1 MMISKERKAE
11 IIKEFGGSDAN
22 TGLAEVQIA
31 LLTEDIANMTEHLKE
46 HKKDVPTRRTLLK
59 KVAQRRHLL
68 DFLIKKDVNR
78 YKEIIAKLGL
88 RK

>member
-1 MMISKERKAE
+1 MVSKERKLE
-11 IIKEFGGSDAN
+11 LIKEFGGSEKN

-31 LLTEDIANMTEHLKE
+31 ILTEDIKNMTAHLQI

-59 KVAQRRHLL
+59 KVAQRRHFTEYLA
-68 DFLIKKDVNR
+68 KNDVVR
-78 YKEIIAKLGL
+78 YKAIIEKLGL

>member
-1 MMISKERKAE
+1 MVSKERKLE
-11 IIKEFGGSDAN
+11 LINEFGGSEKN

-31 LLTEDIANMTEHLKE
+31 ILTEDIKNMTAHLQI
-46 HKKDVPTRRTLLK
+46 HRKDVPTRRTLLK

-68 DFLIKKDVNR
+68 QFLARNDVNR
-78 YKEIIAKLGL
+78 YKSIIEKLGL

>member
-1 MMISKERKAE
+1 MVSKEQKLE
-11 IIKEFGGSDAN
+11 LIKQFGGAESN
-22 TGLAEVQIA
+22 TGLSEVQIA
-31 LLTEDIANMTEHLKE
+31 ILTADIKNMTEHLQI

-68 DFLIKKDVNR
+68 DYLAKKDVNR
-78 YKEIIAKLGL
+78 YKAIIEKLGI

>member
-1 MMISKERKAE
+1 MVSKEQKAKFV
-11 IIKEFGGSDAN
+11 KEFGGNEKN
-22 TGLAEVQIA
+22 TGSIEAQIA
-31 LLTEDIANMTEHLKE
+31 ILTGHIQNLTAHLQI

-68 DFLIKKDVNR
+68 DYLARHDVNR
-78 YKEIIAKLGL
+78 YKEVIAKLGI

>member
-1 MMISKERKAE
+1 MVSKERKAE
-11 IIKEFGGSDAN
+11 LIKEFGGNEKN

-31 LLTEDIANMTEHLKE
+31 ILTEDIKNMTQHLQA
-46 HKKDVPTRRTLLK
+46 HTKDVPTRRTLLK

-68 DFLIKKDVNR
+68 EFLTKEDVNR
-78 YKEIIAKLGL
+78 YKNVIEKLGI

>member
-1 MMISKERKAE
+1 MVSKEQKLAL
-11 IIKEFGGSDAN
+11 IKEFGGTEKN

-31 LLTEDIANMTEHLKE
+31 ILTAEISNMTEHLKE

-59 KVAQRRHLL
+59 KVAQRRHFL
-68 DFLIKKDVNR
+68 DYLVKKDVNR
-78 YKEIIAKLGL
+78 YKAIIEKLGI

>member
-1 MMISKERKAE
+1 MVSKSRKAE
-11 IIKEFGGSDAN
+11 LTQTYGGNENN
-22 TGLAEVQIA
+22 TGIAEVQIA
-31 LLTEDIANMTEHLKE
+31 ILTEDIKNLTEHLQI

-68 DFLIKKDVNR
+68 DYLAKQDANR
-78 YKEIIAKLGL
+78 YKNIIGQLGL

>member
-1 MMISKERKAE
+1 MISKQRKAE
-11 IIKEFGGSDAN
+11 IIKEFGGSSAN
-22 TGLAEVQIA
+22 TGLSEVQIA
-31 LLTEDIANMTEHLKE
+31 LLTEDITNMTAHLQS

-68 DFLIKKDVNR
+68 DFLIKNDVER
-78 YKEIIAKLGL
+78 YKAIIAKLGL

>member
-1 MMISKERKAE
+1 MISKQRKAE
-11 IIKEFGGSDAN
+11 IISEFGGNANN

-31 LLTEDIANMTEHLKE
+31 LLTEDIKNMTVHLQD

-68 DFLIKKDVNR
+68 DFLIKNDVQR
-78 YKEIIAKLGL
+78 YKDIIAKLGL

>member
-1 MMISKERKAE
+1 MVSKTRKAE
-11 IIKEFGGSDAN
+11 LVQQFGGSTLD
-22 TGLAEVQIA
+22 TGKPEVQIA
-31 LLTEDIANMTEHLKE
+31 ILTEDINNMTEHLKI

-68 DFLIKKDVNR
+68 DYLTRKDVNR
-78 YKEIIAKLGL
+78 YKEVVAALGL